1 MYPLFRRSLLASLCL
16 GLVVCAG
23 CGAVD
28 GTSSDDDP
36 GPDPAI
42 PGTVHVTVL
51 DPSGTGAPAVGASV
65 VFVGPDG
72 TLVKWTA
79 TDTAGQTAADVLPG
93 SSVTAITLAGAA
105 YQLQTVLEAKP
116 GDDLV
121 IGTKNLDATAVG
133 TFAVKFSTFSTATTY
148 TAVGPCGA
156 GNTVGPIMGNVTI
169 TLLISMYAYCKQDT
183 MEIMVIGQ
191 DDAGTLVAVL
201 DQTNVPYVN
210 NGSITMPVQVV
221 AARNFTG
228 SYTNI
233 NPIIM
238 TLTTTRAVPDG
249 SGVSTSKALS
259 APAATATM
267 MFSGPV
273 GATASVDTTVTSTTR
288 SVQNVRQNIAGGA
301 ASYGLDVGGTLLPW
315 LLTPSYDAATG
326 TLRVPRDTTGTS
338 TAKPDAFRITA
349 SYRRTDATT
358 TTLFTWTLYAPDAAD
373 IKLPALPQELGNLA
387 PTATDTVVANDLLLE
402 ADTLAGY
409 DAVRNNLGATFALYS
424 SNNRSPATTVR
435 LSRSQAIK
443 TP

>member
-1 MYPLFRRSLLASLCL
+1 MYPLFRRTQLASLCL
-16 GLVVCAG
+16 GAVVWAG
-23 CGAVD
+23 CGTVD
-28 GTSSDDDP
+28 GTTADDQP

-51 DPSGTGAPAVGASV
+51 DPSGTGSPAVGASV

-72 TLVKWTA
+72 TLVKRTA

-121 IGTKNLDATAVG
+121 IGTKNLDATVVG
-133 TFAVKFSTFSTATTY
+133 TFAVKFSTFPTATTF
-148 TAVGPCGA
+148 TALGPCG
-156 GNTVGPIMGNVTI
+156 GNTVGPIMGTANI
-169 TLLISMYAYCKQDT
+169 SLPISMYAYCKQDT

-191 DDAGTLVAVL
+191 DDAGNVIAVL

-210 NGSITMPVQVV
+210 NGSVTMPAQAV
-221 AARNFTG
+221 ANRDFTG

-238 TLTTTRAVPDG
+238 TLTTTRAVPDS
-249 SGVSTSKALS
+249 SGVSTSRAIQT
-259 APAATATM
+259 PAATATM
-267 MFSGPV
+267 TFSGPV

-288 SVQNVRQNIAGGA
+288 SVQNVRQSIAGGA
-301 ASYGLDVGGTLLPW
+301 VSYGLDVGGTLLPW
-315 LLTPSYDAATG
+315 LATPSYDAATG
-326 TLRVPRDTTGTS
+326 TLRVPVDTTGTS

-349 SYRRTDATT
+349 SYRRTDATA
-358 TTLFTWTLYAPDAAD
+358 TTLFTWTLYASAPAD
-373 IKLPALPQELGNLA
+373 IKLPALPQELANLA
-387 PTATDTVVANDLLLE
+387 PTTTDTVAANALMLE

-409 DAVRNNLGATFALYS
+409 DAIRNNLGATFALYS

-443 TP
+443 AP